1 MSTTPA
7 VASAKPAL
15 STSNNLLICTA
26 CGTQYDVEEKD
37 AAILSECRICE
48 DPRQFIPETGQSFTT
63 LANLRASDKKYRNVF
78 EPCASGQ
85 NENVVEVWTEPKFG
99 IGQRAC
105 LIQTPHGNVL
115 WDMVTFLDQETVD
128 KITELG
134 GLKCIIISHPHFYT
148 TWADWSATF
157 RCPVYMTEVDSVW
170 ANRKDGT
177 NTSTLKLLTQPTTEL
192 LPGLTAVICGGHFPG
207 SLVLH
212 SAPPNTSLPTLFV
225 ADTIFA
231 VASAKNPNPGK
242 RSDTISYQ
250 FLWSIPN
257 MIPLPPDTVL
267 QIWKAL
273 KPFDFK
279 ATYGVMAKI
288 SNVFE
293 KPDQTPSLKERVL
306 QSAKIAVKAMGY
318 SEHSIFAEQL

>member
-1 MSTTPA
+1 
-7 VASAKPAL
+7 
-15 STSNNLLICTA
+15 
-26 CGTQYDVEEKD
+26 
-37 AAILSECRICE
+37 
-48 DPRQFIPETGQSFTT
+48 
-63 LANLRASDKKYRNVF
+63 
-78 EPCASGQ
+78 
-85 NENVVEVWTEPKFG
+85 
-99 IGQRAC
+99 
-105 LIQTPHGNVL
+105 
-115 WDMVTFLDQETVD
+115 
-128 KITELG
+128 
-134 GLKCIIISHPHFYT
+134 
-148 TWADWSATF
+148 
-157 RCPVYMTEVDSVW
+157 MTEVDSVW

-207 SLVLH
+207 SMVLH

-242 RSDTISYQ
+242 RRDTISYQ

-288 SNVFE
+288 SNVFTGHVGAALLSCGILEIANADADVFESRVVE
-293 KPDQTPSLKERVL
+293 KPGQTLSLKERVL

-318 SEHSIFAEQL
+318 SEHSILAEQL